1 VHLDL
6 RLLLSFV
13 AVADELHFG
22 RAADHLGIAQPA
34 LSQQIRRMET
44 QLGAELFVRDS
55 RSVALTPAGAALL
68 PEARGALDAV
78 RRGVAAARAAADRRR
93 MRLCLG
99 VDLDV
104 PRRVLRRVHA
114 TAAELT
120 ELDVRVVRQHQGDAL
135 AAMREG
141 ELDLVLGWARMPYG
155 PPVRS
160 QVVDGAEVVAVLRRD
175 HPEAHRTTMPRDVFA
190 RHPFVM
196 FAREPT
202 ADVFDWL
209 VTNAT
214 GRQPE
219 QLQIEQ
225 VASLDDGTSAML
237 RGAATG
243 CGLTLAMRDGIDP
256 DEHPELVAI
265 PFAPPLLHEI
275 KLIWAP
281 AAESASVRA
290 FVDRCA
296 AVTVWTG
303 TAGTSPM
310 GSPRVSGPAKRSP
323 VRPARPP
330 QVRPEVEEPPATSA
344 AATGGDP

>member
-1 VHLDL
+1 MHAAHAGSVRWLTVNLDL
-6 RLLLSFV
+6 RLLPSFQ
-13 AVADELHFG
+13 AVAQELHFG
-22 RAADHLGIAQPA
+22 RAADRLGIAQPA

-44 QLGAELFVRDS
+44 QLGVELFVRDS
-55 RSVALTPAGAALL
+55 RSVTLTPAGAALL
-68 PEARGALDAV
+68 PETHGALDAV
-78 RRGVAAARAAADRRR
+78 RRGVVAARIAAEQRRA
-93 MRLCLG
+93 RLCLG

-114 TAAELT
+114 AAAALT

-160 QVVDGAEVVAVLRRD
+160 QVVDGVEVVAVLRRD
-175 HPEAHRTTMPRDVFA
+175 HPEATRTAMPRDVFA

-196 FAREPT
+196 FSRDPT

-219 QLQIEQ
+219 QLRIEQ
-225 VASLDDGTSAML
+225 VPSLDDGTSAML
-237 RGAATG
+237 RGAAAG
-243 CGLTLAMRDGIDP
+243 CGQTLAMRDGIDP

-281 AAESASVRA
+281 ATESEGVQA

-296 AVTVWTG
+296 AVPVWTG
-303 TAGTSPM
+303 TAGT
-310 GSPRVSGPAKRSP
+310 RA
-323 VRPARPP
+323 
-330 QVRPEVEEPPATSA
+330 SA
-344 AATGGDP
+344 